1 MVWDKEASMGRLD
14 FEKTAVITGAA
25 SGIGRAYAL
34 AWAKR
39 GFKIGIV
46 DIDMDGAEETL
57 ALVDRA
63 GGSGEVF
70 RCNVRKLQ
78 EVQNTADHFFEKW
91 GKIGLLVNNAGV
103 ADVGMVGDV
112 PIEDWERQIETNLWG
127 YIYGCHTFIPRM
139 KEQGGGH
146 IVNTASSAG
155 MVTIRSMGPYNVAK
169 AGIIALSE
177 TLKPELAPFNIGVT
191 VVCPSFLRTNLLDTG
206 TWTDNWIYDVAD
218 ICMDGAK
225 VTSDDI
231 AELVVKAVARNR
243 LYVFPQPF
251 AKLTWIDKRMSP
263 EMFYRLFAFLNKK
276 GWDEPLLKALGK
288 RGMV

>member
-1 MVWDKEASMGRLD
+1 MGARVI
-14 FEKTAVITGAA
+14 EKTAVITGAA
-25 SGIGRAYAL
+25 SGIGRAYAV

-46 DIDMDGAEETL
+46 DIDMEGAKQTL
-57 ALVDRA
+57 EMVEKA
-63 GGSGEVF
+63 GSSGEVF
-70 RCNVRKLQ
+70 SCNVRKLE
-78 EVQNTADHFFEKW
+78 EVQKTADHFFEKW
-91 GKIGLLVNNAGV
+91 GKVGLLVNNAGV

-139 KEQGGGH
+139 KKQGGGH

-155 MVTIRSMGPYNVAK
+155 MITLRSMGPYNVAK
-169 AGIIALSE
+169 AGVIALTE

-191 VVCPSFLRTNLLDTG
+191 VVCPSFLRTKLLDTS
-206 TWTDNWIYDVAD
+206 THTENWIMEVAD
-218 ICMDGAK
+218 ISMEGAK
-225 VTSDDI
+225 VTSDSL
-231 AELVVKAVARNR
+231 AEVTARAVERNK

-251 AKLTWIDKRMSP
+251 AKLTWINKRMAP
-263 EMFYRLFAFLNKK
+263 GFFYNLFAFLNVK